1 MFNNRSFAVQIL
13 WTGCICLAIFL
24 FLGVRALEG
33 NRMTQGIL
41 KEYFQDF
48 FRSVNGLESIEDLY
62 ESVVRQFTQSVLT
75 GKMQPSDAIEPIEKA
90 IFDAGVR
97 LKEYTEIEHSVSGEH
112 DLLDQ
117 ALENAVSSVNLS
129 WIVLKGF
136 FQERKPDLA
145 KIQAYVLREF
155 YPRLDVLNQS
165 YQHLFKHWLNQL
177 SSQHMALRDE
187 LQWDMHI
194 LWIVLV
200 IGSILI
206 GLLLFHLLQRIRQAI
221 TTSSEQIDEMKQ
233 QKTNFTTRML
243 AVGDLETYKVADS
256 INQWMDEL
264 RPVMRRMKV
273 GVSSVWGL
281 MPQLASGIKELVGKV
296 GDFSRFTAEVGKTA
310 SDISFTS
317 KELVKLMTDVS
328 QTATDTARLA
338 ESGQTELVHLEATM
352 KQMEEASRKI
362 SKRLA
367 IISEKAA
374 NITMVV
380 TTINKFADQT
390 NLLSLNASI
399 EAEKAGE
406 YGLGFAVVAREIR
419 RLADQVARATYDIE
433 QMVKEMKSAVTSGVM
448 EMDQFSDEVN
458 KDVRDV
464 RMIGSQFVQIIEQV
478 QTLIPHFASVHS
490 SVQAQAT
497 GAQHISDSM
506 VHLNSAVEKTAA
518 LLSNASNKMY
528 HMNEAAEKLQTEMQA
543 CIVDQ
548 T

>member
-1 MFNNRSFAVQIL
+1 MFHNRSFATQIL

-41 KEYFQDF
+41 KEFFHDL
-48 FRSVNGLESIEDLY
+48 FRSMNSLESIEELY
-62 ESVVRQFTQSVLT
+62 ETVVRQSTQSVLMGT
-75 GKMQPSDAIEPIEKA
+75 MQPSDVIEPIEKA

-97 LKEYTEIEHSVSGEH
+97 LKEYTNVEHTVTGEH

-117 ALENAVSSVNLS
+117 ALENAIADVNLS
-129 WIVLKGF
+129 WIVLKEYL
-136 FQERKPDLA
+136 QEQNYDLA
-145 KIQAYVLREF
+145 KIQAYILKEL
-155 YPRLDVLNQS
+155 YPRLDVLNQR
-165 YQHLFKHWLNQL
+165 YLHLFKHWMNQL
-177 SSQHMALRDE
+177 NSEHTSLRDE
-187 LQWDMHI
+187 LQWHMHI
-194 LWIVLV
+194 LWVTLV

-206 GLLLFHLLQRIRQAI
+206 ALLLFHLLQRIRQAI
-221 TTSSEQIDEMKQ
+221 VASADQINEIKN
-233 QKTNFTTRML
+233 QKTNFTARMS
-243 AVGDLETYKVADS
+243 AVGDVETYKVADS
-256 INQWMDEL
+256 VNQWMHEL
-264 RPVMRRMKV
+264 GLVIRRIKV
-273 GVSSVWGL
+273 GVLSVWRL
-281 MPQLASGIKELVGKV
+281 LPQLTGGMNELVGKV
-296 GDFSRFTAEVGKTA
+296 GDFSRFTTEVGKTA
-310 SDISFTS
+310 NDISFTS

-328 QTATDTARLA
+328 HTATDTAKLA
-338 ESGQTELVHLEATM
+338 ESGQTELIHLEATM

-406 YGLGFAVVAREIR
+406 YGLGFGVVAREIR
-419 RLADQVARATYDIE
+419 RLADQVARATFDIE
-433 QMVKEMKSAVTSGVM
+433 QMVKEMTSAVTSGVM
-448 EMDQFSDEVN
+448 EMDQFSGEVN

-506 VHLNSAVEKTAA
+506 VHLNAAVEKTAA
-518 LLSNASNKMY
+518 LLSNASSKMH
-528 HMNEAAEKLQTEMQA
+528 HMNEAVETLHTEMQA